1 MGGRLFKNRMLRLP
15 LGNLAE
21 CFYDLWC
28 AIAEV
33 AQMAL
38 KLSEQ
43 LSYMDASVV
52 IEIFSVFS
60 AASSI
65 DGRSLVSRH
74 SLWHRYSRNGSSR
87 LSSRSAPRYL

>member
-38 KLSEQ
+38 KPWLS
-43 LSYMDASVV
+43 LSNY
-52 IEIFSVFS
+52 
-60 AASSI
+60 
-65 DGRSLVSRH
+65 RTWTL
-74 SLWHRYSRNGSSR
+74 
-87 LSSRSAPRYL
+87 LS